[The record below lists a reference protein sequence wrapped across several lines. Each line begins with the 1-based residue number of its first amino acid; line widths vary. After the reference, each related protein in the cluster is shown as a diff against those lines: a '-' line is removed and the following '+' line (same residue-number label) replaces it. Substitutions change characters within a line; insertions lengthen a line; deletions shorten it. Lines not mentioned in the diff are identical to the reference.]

1 MCKKVTTSFQR
12 ALQGKALED
21 CLLFEAL
28 IKMSVLDLTSASMS
42 K

>member
-1 MCKKVTTSFQR
+1 VYSKVTTDFQR

-28 IKMSVLDLTSASMS
+28 FKMSVLDLISASMS